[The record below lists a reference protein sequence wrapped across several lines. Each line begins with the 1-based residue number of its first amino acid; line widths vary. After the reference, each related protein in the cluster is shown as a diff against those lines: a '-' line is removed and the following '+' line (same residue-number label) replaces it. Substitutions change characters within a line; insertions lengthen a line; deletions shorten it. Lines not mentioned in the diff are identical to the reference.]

1 MTSKTIRTIIKTMLI
16 TIFDSKN
23 NKKQY
28 YVWNKQ
34 YWQYQQTILLTM
46 LKNNTVKQYK
56 NNTKTIQNN
65 DNNTIKQYV
74 KQYLKQYV

>member
-1 MTSKTIRTIIKTMLI
+1 MLI

>member
-1 MTSKTIRTIIKTMLI
+1 MLI

-65 DNNTIKQYV
+65 DNNTIKQYD
-74 KQYLKQYV
+74 KQYLKQHV

>member
-1 MTSKTIRTIIKTMLI
+1 MLI

-23 NKKQY
+23 NTKQY

-65 DNNTIKQYV
+65 DNNTIKQYD
-74 KQYLKQYV
+74 KQYLKQHV

>member
-1 MTSKTIRTIIKTMLI
+1 MLI

-23 NKKQY
+23 NTKQY
-28 YVWNKQ
+28 YVRNKQ
-34 YWQYQQTILLTM
+34 YQQYQQTILLTM
-46 LKNNTVKQYK
+46 HKNNTVNNTK
-56 NNTKTIQNN
+56 NNTNTIQNN